1 MDGKVNGINQGN
13 ADDNCDG
20 FESFGGKVNGIN
32 QGNADDD
39 NCDGFDSKVNGGNQG
54 NPSADCDGTSNSG
67 SREGPMAYIA
77 FVIRNINTFNQFLSL
92 VGQADIT
99 ITDLTETHK
108 PINLLPYMQSYDRSQ
123 VRLLVLSCK

>member
-20 FESFGGKVNGIN
+20 F
-32 QGNADDD
+32 
-39 NCDGFDSKVNGGNQG
+39 DSKVNGANQG
-54 NPSADCDGTSNSG
+54 NPNADCDGFDKTICDG
-67 SREGPMAYIA
+67 TSREGPMAYIA

-92 VGQADIT
+92 VGQANIT

>member
-1 MDGKVNGINQGN
+1 MDGKVNGITQGN
-13 ADDNCDG
+13 A
-20 FESFGGKVNGIN
+20 
-32 QGNADDD
+32 DD
-39 NCDGFDSKVNGGNQG
+39 NCDGFDSKVNGANY
-54 NPSADCDGTSNSG
+54 ADCDGVDKTICDGTSNSG

-92 VGQADIT
+92 IGEANIT

-108 PINLLPYMQSYDRSQ
+108 PINLLPYMQSYDRSE